1 MLAVAESRGPDEAE
15 APRRRGLLGAG
26 IDRVAG
32 AVVPAVTRS
41 VDADELLERI
51 DIDAVLERVDLDALL
66 DRIDVDRLMT
76 RIDVDALVQRVD
88 VDSLVQRVDV
98 DALMQ
103 RIDVQALVGRAEV
116 GDIISQSTGQVASN
130 TLDLVRRQVVGLDL
144 IASRFVNRVLRRD
157 PGSLRRGR
165 RPSSP
170 PTNPCSPRRIVA
182 SAGST
187 PGRSAGW
194 PPTSSTSS

>member
-1 MLAVAESRGPDEAE
+1 MVVVAEPGGPDAAG

-51 DIDAVLERVDLDALL
+51 DVDGLLARIDLNAVL
-66 DRIDVDRLMT
+66 DRIDVDRLMA

-88 VDSLVQRVDV
+88 VDRLVARVDV

-103 RIDVQALVGRAEV
+103 RVDVQALVGRAEV
-116 GDIISQSTGQVASN
+116 GDIISESTGQVASK
-130 TLDLVRRQVVGLDL
+130 TLDLVRRQLVGLDL
-144 IASRFVNRVLRRD
+144 IATRFVCRVLRRD
-157 PGSLRRGR
+157 PASL
-165 RPSSP
+165 PSGP
-170 PTNPCSPRRIVA
+170 ATLTVEQ
-182 SAGST
+182 AG
-187 PGRSAGW
+187 
-194 PPTSSTSS
+194 

>member
-1 MLAVAESRGPDEAE
+1 MGSVAEPRGGDEAG

-51 DIDAVLERVDLDALL
+51 DLDALLERVDLNAVL
-66 DRIDVDRLMT
+66 DRIDVDRLMA

-88 VDSLVQRVDV
+88 IDGIVARVDV

-103 RIDVQALVGRAEV
+103 RVDVQALVGRAEV
-116 GDIISQSTGQVASN
+116 GDIISQSTGQVASK
-130 TLDLVRRQVVGLDL
+130 TLDLLRRQLVGLDL
-144 IASRFVNRVLRRD
+144 IASRFVNRAMRRD
-157 PGSLRRGR
+157 PESL
-165 RPSSP
+165 P
-170 PTNPCSPRRIVA
+170 
-182 SAGST
+182 AGPATLIT
-187 PGRSAGW
+187 PERAG
-194 PPTSSTSS
+194 